1 MAQAEFRFDGELNF
15 FLSPSQKQVSFKY
28 YFQQHPSIKD
38 LIEAIG
44 VPHTEVEVILVNGEG
59 VDFSYLVNDGDR
71 ILVYPFS
78 SNITSNVRLRAPYL
92 SPCFL
97 LDVHLGKLAASLR
110 MLGFDCLYRNDYEDE
125 ELAEISAAQQRILL
139 TRDTGLLKRSI
150 VTYGYYV
157 REKNPDE
164 QIVEV
169 LRRFNLFESIQPCQ
183 RCVRCNGLL
192 EAVDKELILD
202 QLMPQTRE
210 YINEFHR
217 CRQCGKVYWQGSHYQ
232 KMQQFIQE
240 LRQQA
245 TGNR

>member
-1 MAQAEFRFDGELNF
+1 MAQAEFQFDGELNF
-15 FLSPSQKQVSFKY
+15 FLSPSQKQVSFTY
-28 YFQQHPSIKD
+28 HFQQHPSIKD

-78 SNITSNVRLRAPYL
+78 SNITPNVQLRAPYP
-92 SPCFL
+92 SIPCFL

-157 REKNPDE
+157 REKNPDQ

-169 LRRFNLFESIQPCQ
+169 LRRFNLFELIQPCQ

-210 YINEFHR
+210 YIDEFHR
-217 CRQCGKVYWQGSHYQ
+217 CRECGKVYWQGSHYQ
-232 KMQQFIQE
+232 RMQQFIQGV
-240 LRQQA
+240 L
-245 TGNR
+245 NSKI